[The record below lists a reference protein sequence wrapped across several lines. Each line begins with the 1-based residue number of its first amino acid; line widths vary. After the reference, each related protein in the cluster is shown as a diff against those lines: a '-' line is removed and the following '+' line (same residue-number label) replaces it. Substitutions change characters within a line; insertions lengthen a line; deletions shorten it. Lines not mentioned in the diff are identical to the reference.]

1 MDIYYSCIRLK
12 NNNTTM
18 SDAVPVGAHG
28 NPNSSSNYQVPNAVV
43 GATIPM
49 HESVSTETIEDLR
62 AYNSPFDVE
71 DYNNYGFSGSS
82 SNVETPSYDFSWF
95 YNKEN

>member
-1 MDIYYSCIRLK
+1 MDIYYSGIRLK

-18 SDAVPVGAHG
+18 SDAVLVGAHG

-49 HESVSTETIEDLR
+49 HESVSTATIEDLR